1 MSDAFGWAHF
11 GDAGREHNLID
22 ATGIDDDTLKA
33 LRWQTDLSQD
43 APTNWPAY
51 YAGYAIQD
59 YYVVQFTEP
68 DPGAGRSGMV
78 KTTLATVGIDELGE
92 VELTDLR
99 RHARSASVAAAPV
112 SCNRLDGLGAVVDL
126 LAEARDVYWLGASVY
141 DTLLD
146 QLWAVLSA
154 ADRAD
159 LVFGLLCT
167 PSSVPYPQRDSRLGV
182 YLVPEQLRAR
192 FDPTSTINADDPPP
206 AGNTS
211 RAVLASNSEIATEL
225 GLESPSL
232 RDWRHLAK
240 ASQYL
245 DDASSSDP
253 DQLRACGHLLSR
265 LAPGP
270 QRGRAVKARIAS
282 LLVESAANASFAD
295 VRGMRTL
302 NLADLGL
309 DLDAF
314 VEPWAAA
321 VIGDPNRIE
330 DLQAAL
336 SEVAAHPRDPLCDAI
351 DAVVNSQIA
360 ARGQEIVDY
369 LEAAV
374 ATDRRAVFAALADR
388 ADPERID
395 TGLASLDGIGSR
407 EWVHEVAQQ
416 ARLPMAHSQS
426 CPTGEPTEAF
436 RAHLAIPAHTP
447 ASRSRLASRC
457 EPRGVVEAAVALGA
471 PVLVELAAQA
481 VHQDADALL
490 PAHLTSRCWLAIWAR
505 TVEGGADPWTWMEP
519 RDALEPVVDALLGG
533 DDNAKSLVAALAAA
547 DGIDLASYPRRAEV
561 WSAIDEP
568 ARSRLLCRTAIAVVL
583 DGSATAS
590 IEPALRRA
598 IVGKEVMSAVAVID
612 VSKAI
617 DALDNLAS
625 HANSRTAKVIVAASE
640 LGADAARIGEIIARN
655 GWKRAARY
663 VVANAS
669 QRSDLK
675 AAAVMCRRLLSPL
688 EVLKIKVRGSKGSAS
703 DDELSAGV
711 HEIAVTLFPNGP
723 NEAGIWARAGGDE
736 ADLVQQGT
744 GRQRWERALLAV
756 TTGAAGAPTL
766 ASLIDEMLRDF
777 PKNPQLKIVRKAI

>member
-1 MSDAFGWAHF
+1 MSAAFGWAHF
-11 GDAGREHNLID
+11 GDSGGGHHLID
-22 ATGIDDDTLKA
+22 ETGIDADTLKA
-33 LRWQTDLSQD
+33 IRWHTDLPPD
-43 APTNWPAY
+43 APTDWPAF
-51 YAGYAIQD
+51 YAGYAIRD
-59 YYVVQFTEP
+59 YYVVQFTAP
-68 DPGAGRSGMV
+68 DASAGRPGMV
-78 KTTLATVGIDELGE
+78 KTTLAAVGIDELGE
-92 VELTDLR
+92 VELTELR
-99 RHARSASVAAAPV
+99 RHATSASAAASPV
-112 SCNRLDGLGAVVDL
+112 ICDRLDGLGAVLDL
-126 LAEARDVYWLGASVY
+126 WAESRDVYWLGASVY

-167 PSSVPYPQRDSRLGV
+167 PLSVPYPQRDSRLGV

-192 FDPTSTINADDPPP
+192 FDPTLTINADDPPP
-206 AGNTS
+206 AGDTS
-211 RAVLASNSEIATEL
+211 RAVLAGDSELAAEL

-232 RDWRHLAK
+232 REWRHLAK

-245 DDASSSDP
+245 VEASSSDP

-270 QRGRAVKARIAS
+270 QRGRTVKARVAS

-309 DLDAF
+309 DLSAF
-314 VEPWAAA
+314 VERWAAA

-336 SEVAAHPRDPLCDAI
+336 SKVAVCPRDPLCDAI
-351 DAVVNSQIA
+351 DGAVDSQIA
-360 ARGQEIVDY
+360 ERGQAIVDY

-374 ATDRRAVFAALADR
+374 ITDRRAVFAALADR
-388 ADPERID
+388 GDPERID

-416 ARLPMAHSQS
+416 ARLPITHSQS
-426 CPTGEPTEAF
+426 CPTNEPIEAF
-436 RAHLAIPAHTP
+436 RAHLSIPGHTS
-447 ASRSRLASRC
+447 ASCSRLASRC
-457 EPRGVVEAAVALGA
+457 EPRGVVEAAVALDA

-490 PAHLTSRCWLAIWAR
+490 PAHLASRCWLAIWAR
-505 TVEGGADPWTWMEP
+505 MVEGGADPWTWMEP
-519 RDALEPVVDALLGG
+519 REALELVVDALLDG
-533 DDNAKSLVAALAAA
+533 DDNAKPLVAELGAA
-547 DGIDLASYPRRAEV
+547 DGIDLASYPRRAEA
-561 WSAIDEP
+561 WGAIDEP
-568 ARSRLLCRTAIAVVL
+568 ARSSLLYRTAIAVVL
-583 DGSATAS
+583 EGSATAS
-590 IEPALRRA
+590 IEPALRRV
-598 IVGKEVMSAVAVID
+598 IVGKEVMAAVAVID

-625 HANSRTAKVIVAASE
+625 HANSRTAKAIVAASE

-655 GWKRAARY
+655 EWKRAARY
-663 VVANAS
+663 IVAHAS
-669 QRSDLK
+669 QRSDLE
-675 AAAVMCRRLLSPL
+675 AAAMMCKRLLSPL

-711 HEIAVTLFPNGP
+711 HEIAAALFPNGP

-736 ADLVQQGT
+736 ADLVQQDT
-744 GRQRWERALLAV
+744 GRQRWDRALAAV
-756 TTGAAGAPTL
+756 MTGAAGAPTL
-766 ASLIDEMLRDF
+766 VSLIDEMQREF
-777 PKNPQLKIVRKAI
+777 PKNRQLKIVRKAI

>member
-11 GDAGREHNLID
+11 GDAGREHNLIG
-22 ATGIDDDTLKA
+22 ATGIDADTLKA
-33 LRWQTDLSQD
+33 LRWHTDLPQD

-59 YYVVQFTEP
+59 YYVVQFTAP
-68 DPGAGRSGMV
+68 DAGAGRPGMV
-78 KTTLATVGIDELGE
+78 KTTLATVGLDELDE

-99 RHARSASVAAAPV
+99 RHARSARVAASPV
-112 SCNRLDGLGAVVDL
+112 SYDRLDGLGAVLDL
-126 LAEARDVYWLGASVY
+126 LAESRDVYWLGASAY

-146 QLWAVLSA
+146 QLWAVLNA

-167 PSSVPYPQRDSRLGV
+167 PSSDPYPERESRLGV

-192 FDPTSTINADDPPP
+192 FDPTSTINGDAPPP

-225 GLESPSL
+225 GLESSSL
-232 RDWRHLAK
+232 REWRHLAQ

-245 DDASSSDP
+245 DEASSSDP

-302 NLADLGL
+302 NLVDLGL
-309 DLDAF
+309 DLGAF

-321 VIGDPNRIE
+321 VIGDPNRME

-336 SEVAAHPRDPLCDAI
+336 SEVAAHQRDPLCAAI
-351 DAVVNSQIA
+351 DAALDSQIA
-360 ARGQEIVDY
+360 ARGQEIMDY

-374 ATDRRAVFAALADR
+374 TTDRRAVFAAIADR

-395 TGLASLDGIGSR
+395 TGLASLDGIVSR

-416 ARLPMAHSQS
+416 AQLPETHSHS
-426 CPTGEPTEAF
+426 CPTSEPIEAF
-436 RAHLAIPAHTP
+436 RAHLAIPGHTS

-457 EPRGVVEAAVALGA
+457 EPRGLVEAAVALDA
-471 PVLVELAAQA
+471 PVLVEHAAQA

-490 PAHLTSRCWLAIWAR
+490 PAQLASRCWLAIWAR
-505 TVEGGADPWTWMEP
+505 TVEGGADPWTWIEP
-519 RDALEPVVDALLGG
+519 RDAVEPVLDALLGG
-533 DDNAKSLVAALAAA
+533 DDNAKPLVAELGAA
-547 DGIDLASYPRRAEV
+547 DGIDLASYPRRAGA

-568 ARSRLLCRTAIAVVL
+568 ARSRLLYRTAIAVVL
-583 DGSATAS
+583 EGSATTS

-598 IVGKEVMSAVAVID
+598 IVAKEVMAAVAVID

-625 HANSRTAKVIVAASE
+625 HAKSGTAKAIVVASE

-655 GWKRAARY
+655 GWKGAARY
-663 VVANAS
+663 IVAHTS
-669 QRSDLK
+669 QRSDLES
-675 AAAVMCRRLLSPL
+675 AAVMCRRVLSPL
-688 EVLKIKVRGSKGSAS
+688 EVLEIKVRGSKGSAA

-736 ADLVQQGT
+736 ADLVRQGT
-744 GRQRWERALLAV
+744 GRQRWERALASV

-766 ASLIDEMLRDF
+766 ARLIDEMLRDF
-777 PKNPQLKIVRKAI
+777 PKNRQLKIVRRAI

>member
-11 GDAGREHNLID
+11 GDSGGGHNLIS
-22 ATGIDDDTLKA
+22 ATGIDAETLKA
-33 LRWQTDLSQD
+33 LRWHTDLPPD

-59 YYVVQFTEP
+59 YYVVQFTAP
-68 DPGAGRSGMV
+68 DPEAGRSGMV
-78 KTTLATVGIDELGE
+78 KTTLATIGIDDLDE

-99 RHARSASVAAAPV
+99 RQARSASVAASPV
-112 SCNRLDGLGAVVDL
+112 GCDRLDGLGAVLDL
-126 LAEARDVYWLGASVY
+126 LAEPRDVYWLGASVY

-146 QLWAVLSA
+146 QLWVVLSA

-167 PSSVPYPQRDSRLGV
+167 PSSVPYPQRDPRLGV

-206 AGNTS
+206 AGRTS

-232 RDWRHLAK
+232 REWRHLAQV
-240 ASQYL
+240 SQYL
-245 DDASSSDP
+245 DEASSSNP
-253 DQLRACGHLLSR
+253 DELRACGHLLSR

-270 QRGRAVKARIAS
+270 LRGHAVKARIAS

-295 VRGMRTL
+295 VRGVRTL
-302 NLADLGL
+302 THTDLGL
-309 DLDAF
+309 DLSAF

-330 DLQAAL
+330 DLQDAL
-336 SEVAAHPRDPLCDAI
+336 SEVAAHPRDPLCAAI
-351 DAVVNSQIA
+351 DAAVDSQIA
-360 ARGQEIVDY
+360 ARRQEIVDY

-374 ATDRRAVFAALADR
+374 ATDRRAVFAAVVDR
-388 ADPERID
+388 ADPERFD

-416 ARLPMAHSQS
+416 AQLPMTHSQS
-426 CPTGEPTEAF
+426 CPTIEPTEAF
-436 RAHLAIPAHTP
+436 RAHLAIPGHTS

-457 EPRGVVEAAVALGA
+457 EPRGVVEAAVALEA

-490 PAHLTSRCWLAIWAR
+490 PAHLASGCGLAIWAR
-505 TVEGGADPWTWMEP
+505 TVEGGADPWQWMEP
-519 RDALEPVVDALLGG
+519 REALEPVVDALLNG
-533 DDNAKSLVAALAAA
+533 DDNANPLVAELGAAE
-547 DGIDLASYPRRAEV
+547 GIDLASYPRRAEA

-568 ARSRLLCRTAIAVVL
+568 ARTRLLCRTAIAVVL
-583 DGSATAS
+583 EGSATAN

-598 IVGKEVMSAVAVID
+598 IVGKEVMAAAAAVD

-625 HANSRTAKVIVAASE
+625 DANSRTAKAIVATAE
-640 LGADAARIGEIIARN
+640 LGADAVRIGEVIARN
-655 GWKRAARY
+655 EWKRAARY
-663 VVANAS
+663 IVAHAS
-669 QRSDLK
+669 QRSDL
-675 AAAVMCRRLLSPL
+675 AAAAAMCRRVLSPVEIL
-688 EVLKIKVRGSKGSAS
+688 RIKMRGSKGSAS
-703 DDELSAGV
+703 DEELSAGV
-711 HEIAVTLFPNGP
+711 HEIAVKLFPKGP
-723 NEAGIWARAGGDE
+723 TEAGIWARAVGDE

-744 GRQRWERALLAV
+744 GRQLWEGALVSV

-766 ASLIDEMLRDF
+766 EGLIDEMLRDF
-777 PKNPQLKIVRKAI
+777 PKNRQLKIVREAL

>member
-1 MSDAFGWAHF
+1 MSGVVGWAHF
-11 GDAGREHNLID
+11 GDAGGGHNLIS
-22 ATGIDDDTLKA
+22 ATGIDADTLKA
-33 LRWQTDLSQD
+33 IRWHTDLPPD
-43 APTNWPAY
+43 APTNWPAF

-59 YYVVQFTEP
+59 YYVVQFTAP
-68 DPGAGRSGMV
+68 DPGAGRPGMV

-99 RHARSASVAAAPV
+99 RHATSTHVAASPV
-112 SCNRLDGLGAVVDL
+112 SCDQIDGLGAVLDL
-126 LAEARDVYWLGASVY
+126 LAKSRDVYWIGASVY

-154 ADRAD
+154 ADRAE

-167 PSSVPYPQRDSRLGV
+167 PSSVPYPHRDSRLGV

-192 FDPTSTINADDPPP
+192 FDPTPTINADDPPP
-206 AGNTS
+206 AGDTS
-211 RAVLASNSEIATEL
+211 RAVLADNSEIATEL

-232 RDWRHLAK
+232 REWHHLAK
-240 ASQYL
+240 VSRYL
-245 DDASSSDP
+245 DTASSSNP
-253 DQLRACGHLLSR
+253 DQIRACGHLLSH

-282 LLVESAANASFAD
+282 LLVESAAKASLVD

-309 DLDAF
+309 NLSAF

-336 SEVAAHPRDPLCDAI
+336 SEVAAHSRDPLCDAI
-351 DAVVNSQIA
+351 DAAFDTQIA
-360 ARGQEIVDY
+360 ARGQAIVDY
-369 LEAAV
+369 LDEAV
-374 ATDRRAVFAALADR
+374 TTDRRAVFAALTDR

-407 EWVHEVAQQ
+407 GWVHEVAEQT
-416 ARLPMAHSQS
+416 RLPMTHSQS
-426 CPTGEPTEAF
+426 CPTNEPIEAF
-436 RAHLAIPAHTP
+436 RAHLSIPGHTS
-447 ASRSRLASRC
+447 ASCSRLASRC
-457 EPRGVVEAAVALGA
+457 EPRGVVEAAVALDA

-490 PAHLTSRCWLAIWAR
+490 PAHLTSRRWLAIWAR

-519 RDALEPVVDALLGG
+519 RDALEPVVDALLDG
-533 DDNAKSLVAALAAA
+533 DDNAKPLVAELGAA
-547 DGIDLASYPRRAEV
+547 DGIDLAPYPRRAEA

-568 ARSRLLCRTAIAVVL
+568 ARSSLLYRTAIAVIL
-583 DGSATAS
+583 EGSATAS

-598 IVGKEVMSAVAVID
+598 IVSKEVMAAVSVID

-617 DALDNLAS
+617 DALENLAS
-625 HANSRTAKVIVAASE
+625 HANSRTAKAIVAASE
-640 LGADAARIGEIIARN
+640 LGADAARMGEIIARN
-655 GWKRAARY
+655 EWKRAARY
-663 VVANAS
+663 IVAHAS
-669 QRSDLK
+669 QRSDLE
-675 AAAVMCRRLLSPL
+675 AAVVVCRRVLSPL
-688 EVLKIKVRGSKGSAS
+688 EVLKIKIRGSKGSAS

-711 HEIAVTLFPNGP
+711 HEIAATLFPDGP
-723 NEAGIWARAGGDE
+723 NVAGIWARAGGNE

-744 GRQRWERALLAV
+744 GRQRWERALAAV

-766 ASLIDEMLRDF
+766 ASLIDEMQREF